1 MSGDPTLERIA
12 QGNGLAL
19 CAAGPWT
26 ARFAPD
32 LERIVAEAEKLAGS
46 RPNIFIDVSQ
56 VSKLD
61 TFGAWLIERL
71 RRSLTQGG
79 VEAKIAGLSANYSS
93 LVDEVR
99 RVKAS
104 PALETSSVTITGML
118 DQIGRSVAGIGG
130 TLVSLID
137 MLGAVLAAAGRCLI
151 HPAGFRLTSTVHH
164 LEQVCW
170 RAVPIVV
177 LITFLIG
184 CIISQQGIF
193 HFRQFGADI
202 FVVDMLGVL
211 VLREIGVLLVA
222 IMVAGRSGSAYTAEL
237 GSMKMREEIDALR
250 TMGFDPIE
258 VLILP
263 RMLALVLALP
273 ILAFL
278 GAMAALY
285 GGGLVAWLYG
295 GVDPEA
301 FLLRLRDAISIDHFI
316 VGMIKAPVMAAVIGI
331 VACVEGLAVQGSAES
346 LGPAHDLLGGE
357 GYLLRHRDGRRVR
370 DLLRIDRNVTMALQP
385 ASDAII
391 RVRDITVQ
399 FGKNRILDG
408 LNLDVKRGE
417 ILGFVG
423 PSGAGK
429 SVLTRTIIGLVP
441 KVAGSI
447 EVFGVD
453 LDAADAK
460 ARRGV
465 ERRWGV
471 LFQQGALFSSLT
483 VRQNIQFPVREYLS
497 LSQRLLDE
505 ITIAKL
511 GMVGLKPEVVDR
523 YPVGTLRRHDQ
534 ARGAGARAGARS
546 GTGVPR

>member
-12 QGNGLAL
+12 QGEGLAL
-19 CAAGPWT
+19 CAAGSWT
-26 ARFAPD
+26 ARFAPA
-32 LERIVAEAEKLAGS
+32 LERIVSDAERLRGS
-46 RPNIFIDVSQ
+46 RPHIFIDVSQ
-56 VSKLD
+56 ISSLD

-71 RRSLTQGG
+71 RRSLSDTST
-79 VEAKIAGLSANYSS
+79 EAMIAGLSANYSS

-99 RVKAS
+99 RVGAAPRADS
-104 PALETSSVTITGML
+104 EPLSITVMLE
-118 DQIGRSVAGIGG
+118 QIGRTVVGIGG
-130 TLVSLID
+130 TIVSLVD
-137 MLGAVLAAAGRCLI
+137 MLGAVIAASGKVLI
-151 HPAGFRLTSTVHH
+151 HPRSFRLTSTVHH

-263 RMLALVLALP
+263 RMLALVLAMP

-295 GVDPEA
+295 GIDPEA

-316 VGMIKAPVMAAVIGI
+316 VGLVKAPVMAAVIGI

-346 LGPAHDLLGGE
+346 LGQHTTSSVVKGIFFVIVM
-357 GYLLRHRDGRRVR
+357 DGVFA
-370 DLLRIDRNVTMALQP
+370 IFF
-385 ASDAII
+385 AS
-391 RVRDITVQ
+391 
-399 FGKNRILDG
+399 
-408 LNLDVKRGE
+408 
-417 ILGFVG
+417 
-423 PSGAGK
+423 
-429 SVLTRTIIGLVP
+429 IG
-441 KVAGSI
+441 I
-447 EVFGVD
+447 
-453 LDAADAK
+453 
-460 ARRGV
+460 
-465 ERRWGV
+465 
-471 LFQQGALFSSLT
+471 
-483 VRQNIQFPVREYLS
+483 
-497 LSQRLLDE
+497 
-505 ITIAKL
+505 
-511 GMVGLKPEVVDR
+511 
-523 YPVGTLRRHDQ
+523 
-534 ARGAGARAGARS
+534 
-546 GTGVPR
+546 

>member
-1 MSGDPTLERIA
+1 VLAFRTTNPHWLGTGVGIVDGAPTLERIA
-12 QGNGLAL
+12 QGKGLAL
-19 CAAGPWT
+19 YAAGSWT
-26 ARFAPD
+26 AGFAAV
-32 LERIVAEAEKLAGS
+32 LEQIVGDAEKLTGS
-46 RPNIFIDVSQ
+46 RPDISIDVSR

-79 VEAKIAGLSANYSS
+79 VEADIAGLSANYAS

-99 RVKAS
+99 RVKAA
-104 PALETSSVTITGML
+104 PAAVVASTTVAQML
-118 DQIGRSVAGIGG
+118 DQVGRGVVGSG
-130 TLVSLID
+130 TTVLGLID
-137 MLGAVLAAAGRCLI
+137 MLGAVLAAAGRVI
-151 HPAGFRLTSTVHH
+151 VHPRGFRLTSTVHH

-170 RAVPIVV
+170 HAVPIVV

-263 RMLALVLALP
+263 RMLALIIAMP

-278 GAMAALY
+278 GAIAALW

-301 FLLRLRDAISIDHFI
+301 FLIRLRDAISIDHFT

-331 VACVEGLAVQGSAES
+331 VACVEGLAVEGSAES
-346 LGPAHDLLGGE
+346 LGQHTTSSVVQGIFFVIVM
-357 GYLLRHRDGRRVR
+357 DGVFA
-370 DLLRIDRNVTMALQP
+370 IFF
-385 ASDAII
+385 AS
-391 RVRDITVQ
+391 
-399 FGKNRILDG
+399 
-408 LNLDVKRGE
+408 
-417 ILGFVG
+417 
-423 PSGAGK
+423 
-429 SVLTRTIIGLVP
+429 IG
-441 KVAGSI
+441 
-447 EVFGVD
+447 
-453 LDAADAK
+453 
-460 ARRGV
+460 
-465 ERRWGV
+465 
-471 LFQQGALFSSLT
+471 
-483 VRQNIQFPVREYLS
+483 
-497 LSQRLLDE
+497 
-505 ITIAKL
+505 
-511 GMVGLKPEVVDR
+511 M
-523 YPVGTLRRHDQ
+523 
-534 ARGAGARAGARS
+534 
-546 GTGVPR
+546 

>member
-1 MSGDPTLERIA
+1 
-12 QGNGLAL
+12 
-19 CAAGPWT
+19 
-26 ARFAPD
+26 
-32 LERIVAEAEKLAGS
+32 
-46 RPNIFIDVSQ
+46 
-56 VSKLD
+56 
-61 TFGAWLIERL
+61 
-71 RRSLTQGG
+71 
-79 VEAKIAGLSANYSS
+79 
-93 LVDEVR
+93 
-99 RVKAS
+99 
-104 PALETSSVTITGML
+104 
-118 DQIGRSVAGIGG
+118 
-130 TLVSLID
+130 
-137 MLGAVLAAAGRCLI
+137 MLGAVLAAAARVLI
-151 HPAGFRLTSTVHH
+151 RPRGFRLTSTIHH

-193 HFRQFGADI
+193 HFRKFGADI

-301 FLLRLRDAISIDHFI
+301 FLLRLRRGARSA
-316 VGMIKAPVMAAVIGI
+316 GQRR
-331 VACVEGLAVQGSAES
+331 VAR
-346 LGPAHDLLGGE
+346 PAHDILGGE
-357 GYLLRHRDGRRVR
+357 GDILRDCDGRRVR
-370 DLLRIDRNVTMALQP
+370 HLLRIDRNVTMAGEI
-385 ASDAII
+385 SDAII

-399 FGKNRILDG
+399 FGKTRVLDG

-441 KVAGSI
+441 KIAGRI

-453 LDAADAK
+453 LDAASA
-460 ARRGV
+460 AERRGV
-465 ERRWGV
+465 ERRWGI

-483 VRQNIQFPVREYLS
+483 VRQNIQFPVREYLKV
-497 LSQRLLDE
+497 SQRLLDE
-505 ITIAKL
+505 IMVAKL
-511 GMVGLKPEVVDR
+511 GMVGLRPEVADR
-523 YPVGTLRRHDQ
+523 YPSELSGGMIKRVAL
-534 ARGAGARAGARS
+534 ARALALDPELVFLDEPTSGLDPIGAGDFDELVRTLQRTLGLTVFMVTHDLDSLYTACDRIAVLGNGKIIAAGSIADMQASQHPWLRQYFHGKRARAVMG
-546 GTGVPR
+546 

>member
-1 MSGDPTLERIA
+1 MKGDPTLERIA

-19 CAAGPWT
+19 SATGPWI
-26 ARFAPD
+26 ARFASE
-32 LERIVAEAEKLAGS
+32 LEQIVSDAERLRGKS
-46 RPNIFIDVSQ
+46 SNVFIDVSR

-79 VEAKIAGLSANYSS
+79 VEAKIAGLSADYSS

-99 RVKAS
+99 RVKAI
-104 PALETSSVTITGML
+104 PAADVTSVTVTGIL
-118 DQIGRSVAGIGG
+118 DSVGRTMAGISG
-130 TLVSLID
+130 TILSLVD
-137 MLGAVLAAAGRCLI
+137 MLGAVLAASGRVLI
-151 HPAGFRLTSTVHH
+151 HPRSFRLTSTVHH
-164 LEQVCW
+164 MEQVCW

-193 HFRQFGADI
+193 HFRRFGADI

-278 GAMAALY
+278 GAIAALY

-301 FLLRLRDAISIDHFI
+301 FLLRLRDAISIDHFT
-316 VGMIKAPVMAAVIGI
+316 VGIIKAPVMAAVIGI

-346 LGPAHDLLGGE
+346 LGQHTTSSVVKGIFFVIVM
-357 GYLLRHRDGRRVR
+357 DGVFA
-370 DLLRIDRNVTMALQP
+370 IFF
-385 ASDAII
+385 AS
-391 RVRDITVQ
+391 
-399 FGKNRILDG
+399 
-408 LNLDVKRGE
+408 
-417 ILGFVG
+417 
-423 PSGAGK
+423 
-429 SVLTRTIIGLVP
+429 IG
-441 KVAGSI
+441 
-447 EVFGVD
+447 
-453 LDAADAK
+453 
-460 ARRGV
+460 
-465 ERRWGV
+465 
-471 LFQQGALFSSLT
+471 
-483 VRQNIQFPVREYLS
+483 
-497 LSQRLLDE
+497 
-505 ITIAKL
+505 
-511 GMVGLKPEVVDR
+511 M
-523 YPVGTLRRHDQ
+523 
-534 ARGAGARAGARS
+534 
-546 GTGVPR
+546 